1 MPKQSHSTFSVS
13 TGCCNA
19 PYSCSCCSLTSIESG
34 PYTPHKS
41 TLEKTMR
48 GLLIAS
54 SIALFAMTVPVLAHH
69 GTGTYDSSKSVTLSG
84 IVTEFA
90 FTNPHAAMFVD
101 VKDESGKT
109 VNWAIEMNSPGVL
122 ARAGWTK
129 KMFKYGDQITITVR
143 PAKAG
148 TPVGLL
154 YRQKPV
160 IVNGKEV
167 LKADG
172 TANAVD

>member
-1 MPKQSHSTFSVS
+1 
-13 TGCCNA
+13 
-19 PYSCSCCSLTSIESG
+19 
-34 PYTPHKS
+34 
-41 TLEKTMR
+41 MR

-54 SIALFAMTVPVLAHH
+54 SIAWFAMSVPVLAHH

-101 VKDESGKT
+101 VKDENGKI

-129 KMFKYGDQITITVR
+129 RMFKYGDQITITVR

-148 TPVGLL
+148 RSHRARSQSRSEREALP
-154 YRQKPV
+154 RPD
-160 IVNGKEV
+160 GKR
-167 LKADG
+167 ADHPI
-172 TANAVD
+172 

>member
-1 MPKQSHSTFSVS
+1 
-13 TGCCNA
+13 
-19 PYSCSCCSLTSIESG
+19 
-34 PYTPHKS
+34 
-41 TLEKTMR
+41 MR
-48 GLLIAS
+48 RLLIAS
-54 SIALFAMTVPVLAHH
+54 SIALFAMSAAALAHH
-69 GTGTYDSSKSVTLSG
+69 GTGTYDSTKSVTLSG
-84 IVTEFA
+84 VVTEFA

-101 VKDESGKT
+101 VKDENGKT

-129 KMFKYGDQITITVR
+129 RMFKFGDQITISVR
-143 PAKAG
+143 PSKAG

-172 TANAVD
+172 SANSID

>member
-1 MPKQSHSTFSVS
+1 
-13 TGCCNA
+13 
-19 PYSCSCCSLTSIESG
+19 
-34 PYTPHKS
+34 
-41 TLEKTMR
+41 MR
-48 GLLIAS
+48 ELLIAS
-54 SIALFAMTVPVLAHH
+54 SIALFAMSVPALAHH
-69 GTGTYDSSKSVTLSG
+69 GTGTYDSAKSVTLSG

-101 VKDESGKT
+101 VKDENGKT

-129 KMFKYGDQITITVR
+129 RMFKYGDQITITVR
-143 PAKAG
+143 PSKAG

-154 YRQKPV
+154 NRQKPV

-172 TANAVD
+172 TANSID